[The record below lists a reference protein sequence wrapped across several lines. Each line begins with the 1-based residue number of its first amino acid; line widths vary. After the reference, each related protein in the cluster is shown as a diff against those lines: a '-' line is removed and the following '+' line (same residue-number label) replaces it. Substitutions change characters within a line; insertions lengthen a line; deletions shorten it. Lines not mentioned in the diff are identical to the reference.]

1 MIAIAK
7 APNPKNRAPAY
18 TGAQFLQN
26 RRFRFKSKNPS
37 KNHRNSISK
46 IKEKSKKIVKK
57 RRLKTYWL
65 LTSIFHDF
73 GSILPPK
80 LGSNFV
86 VFLWFF
92 DVFLQD
98 RASMAPRAPQERPG
112 APQELPRAPQERP
125 RASQERPRSTRECPR
140 VPHERPRSP
149 REHKNNQK
157 HAKTCKTMQKHAKMR
172 KNTQKTCKTMQKHTK
187 MRKNTQNIH
196 KSTREHIMMTRPGFL
211 ALAVML
217 ALTVALAL
225 AGPNTRDMSSL
236 LRCSQCKN
244 HRQKQSHS
252 QSQKTGTCHHVV
264 WAPHFLT

>member
-1 MIAIAK
+1 M
-7 APNPKNRAPAY
+7 
-18 TGAQFLQN
+18 
-26 RRFRFKSKNPS
+26 
-37 KNHRNSISK
+37 
-46 IKEKSKKIVKK
+46 KKTC
-57 RRLKTYWL
+57 LKPCWL
-65 LTSIFHDF
+65 LTSIFNDF

-80 LGSNFV
+80 LNPNFRI
-86 VFLWFF
+86 FFDFF

-98 RASMAPRAPQERPG
+98 RASMAPRAPQERPRAPQERPG
-112 APQELPRAPQERP
+112 VPQELPRAPQERP

-149 REHKNNQK
+149 REHKNYQK
-157 HAKTCKTMQKHAKMR
+157 HAKTCKTMQNR
-172 KNTQKTCKTMQKHTK
+172 TK
-187 MRKNTQNIH
+187 MRKSTQNIH

-217 ALTVALAL
+217 VLTVALAL

>member
-1 MIAIAK
+1 MLR
-7 APNPKNRAPAY
+7 NLKNRAPAR

-46 IKEKSKKIVKK
+46 IKEKLKKIVKK
-57 RRLKTYWL
+57 RCLKAYWL
-65 LTSIFHDF
+65 LTSIFNDF

-80 LGSNFV
+80 LGSNFA
-86 VFLWFF
+86 VFSWFF

-98 RASMAPRAPQERPG
+98 RASMAPRAPQERPRAPQERPG

-149 REHKNNQK
+149 REHKNHQK
-157 HAKTCKTMQKHAKMR
+157 HAKTCKTMQNR
-172 KNTQKTCKTMQKHTK
+172 TK

-217 ALTVALAL
+217 VLTVALAL

-244 HRQKQSHS
+244 HSPKQSHS